1 MTKAKKDTA
10 ATTKTVEEAVNA
22 GREAWQGFIA
32 TGADNYEKAVADA
45 GDQWKK
51 ATTSYEEFAAVNKEN
66 VEAVVEVTTVYA
78 KGVEAIGAQ
87 WMAFGK
93 AMVESQV
100 KATQDAF
107 GAASLKDAMD
117 LQNDSLKSSYEN
129 WVAQST
135 KISEMTQDLAKKV
148 SEPMNERVSETVAKM
163 TKAAA

>member
-1 MTKAKKDTA
+1 MTKAKKETA
-10 ATTKTVEEAVNA
+10 TSTKTVEEAVNA

-32 TGADNYEKAVADA
+32 SGADNYEKAMADA
-45 GDQWKK
+45 GDHWKK
-51 ATTSYEEFAAVNKEN
+51 ATGGYEDIAAVNKEN
-66 VEAVVEVTTVYA
+66 VDAMIEVTTVYA

-93 AMVESQV
+93 SMVESHV

-107 GAASLKDAMD
+107 GAASLKEAVDM
-117 LQNDSLKSSYEN
+117 QNDSMKSSYEG
-129 WVAQST
+129 WVAQNT